1 MSVFVLSSELKKFVE
16 NLDINLLEKLAEAA
30 HEIFYEDLIVKG
42 HKYGQFTQESK
53 KEHGLLKPYAKL
65 SEDEKE
71 SNRNNVRDIPN
82 KLVSVGYVMVQTRGN
97 ETPSKFKNDEIEKLA
112 KMEHER
118 WMQEKLDNGWHYAK
132 KTDRATKLHKSLI
145 PWDELSEDEKEK
157 DRALVKGIPKILA
170 KAGYTMIKLNLKN

>member
-1 MSVFVLSSELKKFVE
+1 ME

-65 SEDEKE
+65 SEEEKE

-82 KLVSVGYVMVQTRGN
+82 KLASVGYEIVKN
-97 ETPSKFKNDEIEKLA
+97 NNKDTPDKFTIYEIKKLA
-112 KMEHER
+112 KMEHDR
-118 WMQEKLDNGWHYAK
+118 WMQEKLNDGWQYAK
-132 KTDRATKLHKSLI
+132 KTDRA
-145 PWDELSEDEKEK
+145 
-157 DRALVKGIPKILA
+157 
-170 KAGYTMIKLNLKN
+170 

>member
-1 MSVFVLSSELKKFVE
+1 MLVFVLSSELKKFME

-30 HEIFYEDLIVKG
+30 HEIFYEDLIAKG
-42 HKYGQFTQESK
+42 YKYGPVTQESK
-53 KEHGLLKPYAKL
+53 KEHSLLKPYAKL

-82 KLVSVGYVMVQTRGN
+82 KLASVGYAMVQTRGN

-118 WMQEKLDNGWHYAK
+118 WMQEKLDNGWQYAK

-145 PWDELSEDEKEK
+145 PWE
-157 DRALVKGIPKILA
+157 
-170 KAGYTMIKLNLKN
+170 